1 MPNIK
6 SAIKRVSV
14 NDRRKVENRALKSE
28 LATAVK
34 KFKAT
39 VNSGDLEKANALYAE
54 TVAIIDGACSKGII
68 HKNNADRKKAR
79 LAVMLN
85 KAKANA

>member
-14 NDRRKVENRALKSE
+14 NNRKKVENRSLKSE
-28 LATAVK
+28 LATTIK

-39 VNSGDLEKANALYAE
+39 VASGNLEQAEAMYAN
-54 TVAIIDGACSKGII
+54 TVAIIDGAQTKGII

-79 LAVMLN
+79 LATMLN

>member
-14 NDRRKVENRALKSE
+14 NDRRKVENRTLKSE
-28 LATAVK
+28 LATSIK
-34 KFKAT
+34 KFKA
-39 VNSGDLEKANALYAE
+39 VVASGNLEQAEAMYAN
-54 TVAIIDGACSKGII
+54 TVAIIDGAQTKGII

-79 LAVMLN
+79 LAIMLN
-85 KAKANA
+85 KAKAKA